1 MLGVGGEN
9 RFTSERA
16 AAGMEGKAQ
25 VAKMVQGQHVDVWS
39 RGAREREVR
48 SQPRL
53 GPGQLAVAGADSR
66 IPAQ

>member
-1 MLGVGGEN
+1 
-9 RFTSERA
+9 
-16 AAGMEGKAQ
+16 MEGKAQ

-39 RGAREREVR
+39 RGAREREVQ

-53 GPGQLAVAGADSR
+53 GPGQLAMAGAEDGLR